1 MPARR
6 PAQRVKDASL
16 LDPPCRPI
24 ALRYRRQN
32 LAPRAH
38 ADNSRH
44 ERHPADSA
52 ALTQSSAETSSVTF
66 LVRQCEPPPSAPSSD
81 EVIKAVEPYDAD
93 QDEVDRDNIVQQS
106 RHEQNQ

>member
-24 ALRYRRQN
+24 ALRHRRQN

-66 LVRQCEPPPSAPSSD
+66 LVRQCASLDDIAVVSEAIEQRGRHLGITEDTRPLPER
-81 EVIKAVEPYDAD
+81 EV
-93 QDEVDRDNIVQQS
+93 
-106 RHEQNQ
+106 